1 VFKGVN
7 ERKRDRMKR
16 SVREKET
23 MWLDIL
29 KMCWREKECVL
40 KKVKE
45 RKNERDNENYQNTV
59 TLQIFFSLT
68 LKSTPKLMT
77 SERQLI
83 QQGKNHLFEK

>member
-1 VFKGVN
+1 MCESGRVCVFKGVN

-45 RKNERDNENYQNTV
+45 RNNEREIMKKESV
-59 TLQIFFSLT
+59 CVC
-68 LKSTPKLMT
+68 
-77 SERQLI
+77 ER
-83 QQGKNHLFEK
+83 GRV